1 MKLLVRQHLY
11 GMKERG
17 GLDVLLPQLLSQ
29 MGFEVIH
36 HPRIGGRQAGV
47 DVAAVG
53 PDPDANDRQTLHL
66 FVIKSGDVGRGD
78 WDGSLQAVRP
88 SLGEVV
94 DDYIPN
100 RVPAQFRSLPIAV
113 CVCMGGEIQEGVRA
127 QWKGFADREGSD
139 QIAFREWNGERL
151 ANLIMSGLLSAELL
165 DPAHRAHF
173 QKAVALVSEPDASY
187 DNFRA
192 LLDVLSEDIND
203 GPHGTT
209 RLRQM
214 MICLW
219 ILVGNGLDAGNLD
232 APYRACELAML
243 HAWDAH
249 RRGGDDMAAAHRKV
263 REEVL
268 DHVLGLYL
276 TVADRLIVEKIGPHA
291 SKRHALSASVRSR
304 SALDVNLALF
314 ETMGRTVLLGL
325 WHHYLVCVSD
335 GDEQVAHLRKRDAIV
350 DIVIGMINANPTLV
364 MPMRDDHQIEI
375 GLLMLL
381 AQGSGR
387 IASVDGYL
395 QEIGNRLAY
404 RYVRRRLWL
413 THFQDYRELLRHPVN
428 RGNDYFQRST
438 RGSVLVP
445 FVLTGLERLGA
456 TEAHSFLLHVVRQH
470 LGHMTQQLW
479 VPSEETDNV
488 LWRQGRSIGYG
499 IPVGIGE
506 IDGRMVSLSEE
517 ADGIAADHDAILKTE
532 AISRGLAPL
541 FLTACRHHR
550 LPLPPHFWFLA
561 GGQSGDNQDQALEEP
576 TASDVNNL

>member
-1 MKLLVRQHLY
+1 MKLLVRQHLQS
-11 GMKERG
+11 MKERQ
-17 GLDVLLPQLLSQ
+17 GLDVLLPQLLSE

-53 PDPDANDRQTLHL
+53 PDPDADDRRTLHL

-100 RVPAQFRSLPIAV
+100 RVPPQYRELPIAV

-127 QWKGFADREGSD
+127 QWKGFADKEGSD

-151 ANLIMSGLLSAELL
+151 ANLILSGLLNAELL
-165 DPAHRAHF
+165 DPGHRAHF

-187 DNFRA
+187 SNFRA
-192 LLDVLSEDIND
+192 LLDVLSEDIDNS
-203 GPHGTT
+203 PRGTT

-219 ILVGNGLDAGNLD
+219 ILVGNGIDAGNLD

-243 HAWDAH
+243 HAWDAY
-249 RRGGDDMAAAHRKV
+249 RSGSTDIAPAQRKA
-263 REEVL
+263 REQIL
-268 DHVLGLYL
+268 DHVLGLYF
-276 TVADRLIVEKIGPHA
+276 TVAEMLIVRKIGPHA
-291 SKRHALSASVRSR
+291 SKRHALSASARSR

-314 ETMGRTVLLGL
+314 EILGRAALLGL
-325 WHHYLVCVSD
+325 WHHYLGCASE
-335 GDEQVAHLRKRDAIV
+335 GDDQTEHLRKRNATV
-350 DIVIGMINANPTLV
+350 DIAIGMINANPTLV
-364 MPMRDDHQIEI
+364 APMRDDHQIEI

-387 IASVDGYL
+387 IPSLDGYL
-395 QEIGNRLAY
+395 QEVGDRLAY
-404 RYVRRRLWL
+404 RYARRRDWL
-413 THFQDYRELLRHPVN
+413 THFRDYRQLLRHPVN
-428 RGNDYFQRST
+428 KGDEYFQRST
-438 RGSVLVP
+438 CGSVLVP
-445 FVLTGLERLGA
+445 FVLTSLERVGA
-456 TEAHSFLLHVVRQH
+456 TESQAFLERVVADH
-470 LGHMTQQLW
+470 LGHMTQQVW
-479 VPSEETDNV
+479 VPSEETDDV
-488 LWRQGRSIGYG
+488 LWRQGKSIGYG
-499 IPVGIGE
+499 VPIGAPE
-506 IDGRMVSLSEE
+506 IDGSTVSLSEE
-517 ADGIAADHDAILKTE
+517 ADGIAGDHDAVLKTE
-532 AISRGLAPL
+532 AIARGLVPL

-561 GGQSGDNQDQALEEP
+561 EKQSEDGSAADGGEA
-576 TASDVNNL
+576 A